1 MKYAFAI
8 ATICVGAVAALEG
21 SSTSAI
27 LTVKKLNIVALNDKG
42 EPVTDLRV
50 SDFQVLEDG
59 KAENIAFFRFTGGR
73 AIVAALEPGQVSNRT
88 GVASHATVILV
99 DLLSDRFL
107 SGGIMGREIGN
118 TLKQLEA
125 SGDVYLYFLT
135 AKGELFPVHGLP
147 EPGSEETPAAE
158 PWTRNAGPIVDL
170 AVKKLVGLK
179 PPDDHDLEIRFKETT
194 AAVELLGSQ
203 MAQLPGRK
211 NLVWVTHG
219 VPLTGYTMSGAFMD
233 YTDAVRRLGEA
244 FERAQIAIYAVQQ
257 SIRGAGEE
265 LDTYSGQTLDLFS
278 SLTGG
283 RLYRTDTAS
292 IAIEQARTDSRANY
306 RIAYDSEAPTANG
319 KRHKIRVICTR
330 KNVKLQTE
338 QEFYALGLPT
348 PDEFERAALEAA
360 AGSAVDATEIGLRGS
375 VSPEP
380 GAAHRM
386 RLDLRIARE
395 DVLLRA
401 VGDRYVGKVSVNFST
416 PDAEDGPAA
425 FRPIPLSV
433 NLTAQQYEAA
443 ASDGIAVHQE
453 ISSDAR
459 EVRAI
464 VVDRQLRAVGTITIP
479 VRR

>member
-1 MKYAFAI
+1 M
-8 ATICVGAVAALEG
+8 TGLEG

-27 LTVKKLNIVALNDKG
+27 STVKKLNVAAIDDKG
-42 EPVTDLRV
+42 EPVSDLRA

-59 KAENIAFFRFTGGR
+59 KAQNIAFFRFTGGR
-73 AIVAALEPGQVSNRT
+73 TIDAALEPGQVSNRT
-88 GVASHATVILV
+88 GVAAHATVILV

-107 SGGIMGREIGN
+107 SGAVMGREIGN

-147 EPGSEETPAAE
+147 DPGSEETPAAE
-158 PWTRNAGPIVDL
+158 PWTRNAGPMLDL
-170 AVKKLVGLK
+170 AVKKLTGLK
-179 PPDDHDLEIRFKETT
+179 PPDDHDLEIRFKETA

-203 MAQLPGRK
+203 MSRLPGRK

-219 VPLTGYTMSGAFMD
+219 VPLTGYTMAGAFMD
-233 YTDAVRRLGEA
+233 YTEAVRRMAEA
-244 FERAQIAIYAVQQ
+244 FERAQIAVYAVQQ
-257 SIRGAGEE
+257 SMRGAGEE
-265 LDTYSGQTLDLFS
+265 LDTYSVQTLDLFS

-283 RLYRTDTAS
+283 RLYRTDNANV
-292 IAIEQARTDSRANY
+292 AIQQARTDSRGNY
-306 RIAYDSEAPTANG
+306 RIAYDSEAPVGNG

-330 KNVKLQTE
+330 KNVRLQTE
-338 QEFYALGLPT
+338 QEFYALRLTT

-360 AGSAVDATEIGLRGS
+360 AGGSFDATEIGLRGS
-375 VSPEP
+375 VSPDP
-380 GAAHRM
+380 SAGNKV

-395 DVLLRA
+395 DVLLRP

-416 PDAEDGPAA
+416 YDAEDRPAA
-425 FRPIPLSV
+425 FRPIPLEV
-433 NLTAQQYEAA
+433 NLTREQYEAA
-443 ASDGIAVHQE
+443 ASDGITVHQE

-464 VVDRQLRAVGTITIP
+464 VVDRGLRAVGSITISI
-479 VRR
+479 RR